1 MSDCHK
7 MGGIIGKGEGEDRR
21 WKRKGG
27 EGKWRKEEGEKRKLF
42 VFTEN
47 DAKVAGRFI
56 MG

>member
-1 MSDCHK
+1 
-7 MGGIIGKGEGEDRR
+7 MGGIIGKGEGENRR

-56 MG
+56 IG